1 MLFKINYTETVNRQ
15 DLVDVDID
23 PKDYN
28 LPVDKNGNIDYD
40 ELYENSDF
48 TDEYIEEQLDK
59 FYTRVT
65 DLICTQNYIVQY
77 YLYNDIESTYNLFI
91 KDMNNNLIYSD

>member
-1 MLFKINYTETVNRQ
+1 MLFKINYTETVNKQ

-23 PKDYN
+23 PRDYN

-48 TDEYIEEQLDK
+48 TDEYIEEQLYK
-59 FYTRVT
+59 FHTRVT
-65 DLICTQNYIVQY
+65 DLICIQPNVVQH
-77 YLYNDIESTYNLFI
+77 LYDDTEPVYNLFI
-91 KDMNNNLIYSD
+91 RDMNNNLIYSD